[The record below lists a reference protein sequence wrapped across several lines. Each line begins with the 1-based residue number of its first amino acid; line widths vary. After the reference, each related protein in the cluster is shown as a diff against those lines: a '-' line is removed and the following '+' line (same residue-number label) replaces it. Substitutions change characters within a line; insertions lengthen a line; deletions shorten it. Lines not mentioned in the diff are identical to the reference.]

1 MNKTREC
8 RPLCKYFIGLRKR
21 RVGYVFETR
30 QFEIRKYDID
40 RLFWIVLNSDLE
52 LLVHKLKVRARQVVK
67 EKSSDGYPKLVGVK
81 GAKSQVNTR
90 QSVIRGKKVQ
100 SNGKEMFHNPYKLG
114 QQFAFDIEGRL
125 RKACIL

>member
-1 MNKTREC
+1 LNKTREC

-21 RVGYVFETR
+21 RVGYVFGTR
-30 QFEIRKYDID
+30 HFEIRKYDID

-90 QSVIRGKKVQ
+90 QSVNNNIGGLSQER
-100 SNGKEMFHNPYKLG
+100 YKLG
-114 QQFAFDIEGRL
+114 QKFAFGIEGRL
-125 RKACIL
+125 RKDFIVQMT